1 MANIFSRLSNQA
13 LRALFYSLWAV
24 LSLVQAWGTELF
36 DDEAYYWVYSR
47 FLDWGYFDHPPV
59 IAVLIKMGTFLFA
72 GEFGVRFFIVI
83 IGIIAIYLIEY
94 LTKPKDLK
102 LFYAIILNIAILQI
116 GGIIAVPD
124 IALLF
129 FTVMFFITYQH
140 YQEKS
145 GILQAVCLSLII
157 ALLLYSKYHGI
168 LIILATL
175 LSNMR
180 LLKRPMTWLVVVLS
194 MLLFL
199 PHVLW
204 QMNHGFP
211 SIVYQLHGWVSP
223 VYKISFTTDY
233 LLGQL
238 LIAGPLLGWLFI
250 WSALRK
256 KPVDMLEKAMLWSII
271 GVYAVFLISS
281 FGKRTEANWTI
292 PLIAPLILL
301 SYRYLITDEKKAR
314 WVYLVLP
321 YSLVLICIVRLY
333 MFLDIPPFKFM
344 PKDEFHGNKQW
355 VSEVKQK
362 ADGRS
367 VVFTNSYQRPSKYW
381 FSSGDTSFTLNA
393 YGYRQNNYNLWPLEA
408 SLQGKK
414 VMAVGSMNP
423 DLAQDSVKLPRLKLA
438 ITYIDS
444 FDSHSQ
450 VMIEQED
457 DLLHYADGELSARL
471 LFKAVDSTELIRAI
485 AQQPEL
491 ILIVYQ
497 KGKKEAVVIPTGLQV
512 TEEAAKGLS
521 IKVKLPKMT
530 EQKYFI
536 RWGLSNSL
544 QAPTINSRIYT
555 MVN

>member
-1 MANIFSRLSNQA
+1 MATILPRLSNQA
-13 LRALFYSLWAV
+13 LRILFYALWAL
-24 LSLVQAWGTELF
+24 LSLLQAWGTELF
-36 DDEAYYWVYSR
+36 DDEAYYWVYSQ

-59 IAVLIKMGTFLFA
+59 IAVLIKMGTCLFP
-72 GEFGVRFFIVI
+72 GEFGVRFFIIVM
-83 IGIIAIYLIEY
+83 GIVALYLLEH

-124 IALLF
+124 IALFF
-129 FTVMFFITYQH
+129 FTVLFFITYQH

-145 GILQAVCLSLII
+145 GLFQAIWLSLTI

-175 LSNMR
+175 LSNIR
-180 LLKRPMTWLVVVLS
+180 LLKRPMTWLVVFLS
-194 MLLFL
+194 LLFFF
-199 PHVLW
+199 PHILW
-204 QMNHGFP
+204 QMKHGFP
-211 SIVYQLHGWVSP
+211 SIMYQLHGWVSP
-223 VYKISFTTDY
+223 IYKISFTTDY

-256 KPVDMLEKAMLWSII
+256 KPDGMLEKAMMWSII
-271 GVYAVFLISS
+271 GVYVVFLISS
-281 FGKRTEANWTI
+281 FGKRTQANWTI

-314 WVYLVLP
+314 WVYSAVP
-321 YSLVLICIVRLY
+321 YSLVLICIARLY
-333 MFLDIPPFKFM
+333 MFLDITPYKFI

-355 VSEVKQK
+355 VLDVQK
-362 ADGRS
+362 KAAGRS

-381 FSSGDTSFTLNA
+381 FYSGDTSFSVNGYT
-393 YGYRQNNYNLWPLEA
+393 YRQNNYNLWPLE
-408 SLQGKK
+408 SRLQGKK

-423 DLAQDSVKLPRLKLA
+423 NLAEDSIMFPRLKLA

-450 VMIEQED
+450 IMIEQED
-457 DLLHYADGELSARL
+457 DLFLDANGILNARL
-471 LFKAVDSTELIRAI
+471 LFNSTSSSELGRAI
-485 AQQPEL
+485 KQHPEL
-491 ILIVYQ
+491 MLIIYQ
-497 KGKKEAVVIPTGLQV
+497 QDEKESIIINTGQQL

-521 IKVKLPKMT
+521 IKVQLPKMT
-530 EQKYFI
+530 EKKYFV

-544 QAPTINSRIYT
+544 HAPTINSRIYK